1 MTVYDERIGEM
12 AEPGAI
18 AAATAPEAGDA
29 QPLPTRRIGLIA
41 FPIVNYLTNYVVARI
56 PSFAVRH
63 FWYRRLVGLAIDDSA
78 RVHLGAYLWSYGPRR
93 VRRAGCRIGPR
104 TWINR
109 DTCLDLRGGLEIGSD
124 CSISPDVTI
133 LTAAHGTND
142 PGFRLIHGAVTIAD
156 HVWIGTRATVLPGVN
171 IGQGAVVAAGAIV
184 TRDVPRLA
192 IVGGVPARVIGTRDE
207 AVLAYRLGWRR
218 ALFE

>member
-1 MTVYDERIGEM
+1 MTVHDARIPDL
-12 AEPGAI
+12 AEPGARVAGI
-18 AAATAPEAGDA
+18 ATEAGDS
-29 QPLPTRRIGLIA
+29 QPFPTRRIGLIV
-41 FPIVNYLTNYVVARI
+41 FPFVNYLTNYVVARI

-63 FWYRRLVGLAIDDSA
+63 FWYRRLVGLAIDQSA
-78 RVHLGAYLWSYGPRR
+78 RIHLGAYLWSYGPRR
-93 VRRAGCRIGPR
+93 VRHTGCRIGPR

-142 PGFRLIHGAVTIAD
+142 PGFRLVHGAVTIAD

-171 IGQGAVVAAGAIV
+171 IGQGAVVAAGAVV

-207 AVLAYRLGWRR
+207 AVLANRLGWRR